1 MACTSENLHTNI
13 AGVIHSG
20 IDSRRTD
27 YLFRISLKA
36 LIVDSAGR
44 VLMVKEKGRDWWGL
58 PGGGM
63 DHGESI
69 HDCLA
74 RELAEE
80 VNLRGDFTFEPIDI
94 IETPDFLPHIQA
106 YQVRIIVRVR
116 PEIMEFSPGEDGE
129 AVAFMAPN
137 ELKGSIDTPEK
148 LLQHI
153 RATAERSGARSKY

>member
-1 MACTSENLHTNI
+1 MTTSKNSPSNI

-20 IDSRRTD
+20 IDGRRTD

-36 LIVDSAGR
+36 LIVDNAGR
-44 VLMVKEKGRDWWGL
+44 VLIVKEKGRDWWGL

-63 DHGESI
+63 YYGESI
-69 HDCLA
+69 RDCLA

-94 IETPDFLPHIQA
+94 IETPDFLPNIQV
-106 YQVRIIVRVR
+106 YQVKIIMRVY
-116 PEIMEFSPGEDGE
+116 PEIVEFSPGEDGE

-137 ELKGSIDTPEK
+137 ELEESIVSDRI
-148 LLQHI
+148 LRYL

>member
-1 MACTSENLHTNI
+1 MTTSKNPPSNI
-13 AGVIHSG
+13 AGVINSG
-20 IDSRRTD
+20 IDGRRTD
-27 YLFRISLKA
+27 YLFRVALKA
-36 LIVDSAGR
+36 VIIDDEGR
-44 VLMVKEKGRDWWGL
+44 VLIVKEKGRDWWGL

-94 IETPDFLPHIQA
+94 IETQDFLPHIQA

-129 AVAFMAPN
+129 AVAFVAPN
-137 ELKGSIDTPEK
+137 ELEESIVSDRI
-148 LLQHI
+148 LRYL